1 MSVSLRLSRGGSKK
15 RPFFRIVAADI
26 RSPRDGK
33 YLERLGTYNPMKT
46 KDDPE
51 RINLNIERIK
61 YWLSVGA
68 KPTDRVTKFLAKEG
82 LAKKPVIQ
90 KQTKQ
95 DKPKKKTLE
104 KIKAKEEKLKSKKD
118 LGNAAQNAPL
128 DATNTQQNQPIE
140 KPVDQPSDTTKP
152 DALVD
157 AKQEQD
163 KPAEAVASKAPPS
176 TVSTEPK
183 PEEAK
188 QEQDKPAE
196 AATSKAPPS
205 TVPNEPKPEEAK
217 QKLNKPTQSPTEVI
231 KNDSSQQSKNE
242 VISPNSDEQPK
253 PENPQESEK
262 IDNPKE

>member
-33 YLERLGTYNPMKT
+33 YLVRLGTYNPMKT

-68 KPTDRVTKFLAKEG
+68 KPTDRVTKFLAKQG

-118 LGNAAQNAPL
+118 LENAAQNAPL

-140 KPVDQPSDTTKP
+140 KTVDQPSEGKKP

-163 KPAEAVASKAPPS
+163 KPAEAAASSKAPPS

-183 PEEAK
+183 PEGAK
-188 QEQDKPAE
+188 QEF
-196 AATSKAPPS
+196 
-205 TVPNEPKPEEAK
+205 
-217 QKLNKPTQSPTEVI
+217 NKPTQSKPTEVI

-242 VISPNSDEQPK
+242 AISPNSDEQPK
-253 PENPQESEK
+253 PGNQQESKK